1 MDESAQPSKRALAGL
16 KSHKLNSLNG
26 LLTLGAK
33 PRNRHVA
40 AQPVP
45 VKRLEVIK
53 AYAADCALPAG
64 DASADDA
71 SADDA
76 TASRIAQRFA
86 PRQESAPAGEDDRIS
101 AGTLAPP
108 LLALASGARTLAA
121 ALIAVA
127 LLPNLVL
134 AALLWYGAIEPRW
147 PSVTEPPPQ
156 QPEPSEQS
164 EALQAPVIRSVVTT
178 PILLM
183 PPSRDTTAEEVTS
196 ALPVTESARETDET
210 GPDVVPLPDELAG
223 KTETGHAEEVR
234 DLAAADV
241 EETPSESAATPPE
254 PMPLP
259 TRRPAPP
266 SADADDASW
275 VKATAYVNLRS
286 APSSGAS
293 VVAVVA
299 RGSKLRVI
307 ARKRGWVQASDPATS
322 NTGWIYRGN
331 VAASR

>member
-26 LLTLGAK
+26 LLMLGAR
-33 PRNRHVA
+33 PRNGHVA

-64 DASADDA
+64 DATPSQ
-71 SADDA
+71 
-76 TASRIAQRFA
+76 IAQRFA
-86 PRQESAPAGEDDRIS
+86 PRQESAPAGDDDRIS

-156 QPEPSEQS
+156 KPEPSEQS

-196 ALPVTESARETDET
+196 ALPATESARETD
-210 GPDVVPLPDELAG
+210 GPDAAPLPDELAG

-331 VAASR
+331 VAAAR